1 MRRQTNIVLGKLG
14 LVCWSL
20 FLFTSHGLIAQKTF
34 PAPVE
39 TLLDQHCMDCHGT
52 ESAKA
57 DFNLAD
63 LSRDLSKGKTLST
76 WVRLF
81 DRVDKKEMP
90 PEGKA
95 HRIQAADR
103 DRALKLLGDVLRG
116 ADRAA
121 IAKHGRGPA
130 RRLTRDEFQD
140 NLRDLL
146 KMPTLDVKGKLPED
160 RRAHGYTRVVG
171 LLDLSRVHLNAFL
184 NASEEALMDAMAPSV
199 TPPVPQKF
207 KARGIN
213 LFTGL
218 TTFGGREAM
227 FFVRDNKMVVINGN
241 DLKEMKPEALTDPK
255 LHVAVFR
262 SATWPYFGYPR
273 NFRANKTGTYRVRFA
288 GRAVRQVRDL
298 RLVPAHDPLPMSFR
312 ARQPSGPDVSGDVR
326 ETGGWMDLQPVSKQ
340 FETTIFLKKGETFE
354 YSFLG
359 LPVPFIRTDKGFYY
373 DFPPMPKDG
382 HRGGVIEWLDV
393 EGPLNPPT
401 WPPPSHEF
409 LFGQLPLKAPLPI
422 SRLPI
427 SVESKEP
434 LKDAERLF
442 RRFAD
447 AAAHLPLAEEDYTG
461 FLTLIRKDLAAGMP
475 FADAMLKGYQAFL
488 CSNHFLFL
496 SRQPDE
502 PSLAYANR
510 LTHFLWN
517 SSPDD
522 RLTSLAKTNALNNRK
537 TFEQEHAR
545 MLADP
550 RFDRFIEGFVEQ
562 WLDLADLRRDEPDNR
577 LYPEY
582 RKDDYLVDSMEKET
596 RLFVKTLI
604 TENHPIATIADSK
617 FAFVNDRLAAHY
629 DLPRVRGSQLR
640 KVTLPD
646 WNPRGGLLT
655 HASILKHTSNGTT
668 TSPVLRGV
676 WVMEKILGDPPPP
689 PPKSIPA
696 VEPDIRGATTIREQ
710 LAKHT
715 EDKACATCHAR
726 FDPIGFAL
734 ENFDVMG
741 AWRDRYRTQN
751 AGEQITGYDPA
762 GHPFTYHVRREVD
775 PAGQLLTGEAFT
787 DIHALKAILAKKP
800 RLLAR
805 NLLHQF
811 TLYATGTPVRFSERA
826 EIERVLDQCKPT
838 GYRVGDLLRAFCAS
852 PILRQP

>member
-1 MRRQTNIVLGKLG
+1 MRFELTSSFKSFG
-14 LVCWSL
+14 LACSVFLAWSG
-20 FLFTSHGLIAQKTF
+20 FAYVAQAKMPDKVEAF
-34 PAPVE
+34 IDNHCLNCHDAEAP
-39 TLLDQHCMDCHGT
+39 
-52 ESAKA
+52 KA
-57 DFNLAD
+57 NFNLSE
-63 LSRDLSKGKTLST
+63 LPRDLSNSKTLST

-90 PEGKA
+90 PDGKA
-95 HRIQAADR
+95 HRIEADER
-103 DRALKLLGDVLRG
+103 DLMLKLLRDALRQ
-116 ADRAA
+116 ADRAD
-121 IAKHGRGPA
+121 IARNHRGPV

-146 KMPTLDVKGKLPED
+146 KMPSLDVKDKLPED
-160 RRAHGYTRVVG
+160 RRAHGFTKVAG
-171 LLDLSRVHLNAFL
+171 LLDLSRVHMNAYL
-184 NASEEALMDAMAPSV
+184 DAAEKALVEAVAPSV
-199 TPPVPQKF
+199 TPPKPMQY
-207 KARGIN
+207 KATGVN
-213 LFTGL
+213 LFTSF

-227 FFVRDNKMVVINGN
+227 FFVRGNKMMPMNGN
-241 DLKEMKPEALTDPK
+241 KLKTMTPAQQIDPK

-262 SATWPYFGYPR
+262 SATWPYYGYPR
-273 NFRANKTGTYRVRFA
+273 NFRAAKTGTYRVRFA

-298 RLVPAHDPLPMSFR
+298 RIVPAHDPLPMSFR

-326 ETGGWMDLQPVSKQ
+326 ETGGWIDLQPESRKFQ
-340 FETTIFLKKGETFE
+340 TTIYLKKGETFE

-373 DFPPMPKDG
+373 DFPPMPKAG
-382 HRGGVIEWLDV
+382 HRGGVIEWLEV

-401 WPPPSHEF
+401 WPSPSHEL
-409 LFGQLPLKAPLPI
+409 LFGKLPLKPRTPASKLPVT
-422 SRLPI
+422 
-427 SVESKEP
+427 VESKEP
-434 LKDAERLF
+434 KKDAERLF

-447 AAAHLPLAEEDYTG
+447 AAAHMPLSNEDYAG
-461 FLTLIRKDLAAGMP
+461 FLALIRKDLDAGAP

-496 SRQPDE
+496 NRHLRTTPF
-502 PSLAYANR
+502 AHANR
-510 LTHFLWN
+510 LSHFLWN
-517 SSPDD
+517 SSPDE
-522 RLTSLAKTNALNNRK
+522 RLQSLAKEAKLNEK
-537 TFEQEHAR
+537 KILELELTR

-550 RFDRFIEGFVEQ
+550 RFERFIQGFLNQ

-596 RLFVKTLI
+596 QRFFKTLI
-604 TENHPIATIADSK
+604 TENLPVSTVADAK
-617 FAFVNDRLAAHY
+617 FVFVNDRLAAHY
-629 DLPRVRGSQLR
+629 DLPRVRGSTLR
-640 KVTLPD
+640 KVTLPA

-655 HASILKHTSNGTT
+655 QASILKHTSNGTT

-676 WVMEKILGDPPPP
+676 WVMEKIMGNPPPP

-715 EDKACATCHAR
+715 QEKSCAVCHAH

-741 AWRDRYRTQN
+741 AWRDRYRTQS
-751 AGEQITGYDPA
+751 AGEKITGYDPA
-762 GHPFTYHVRREVD
+762 GHPFTYHVGKEVESD
-775 PAGQLLTGEAFT
+775 GKLLTNESFA
-787 DIHALKAILAKKP
+787 DIHELKAILAKRP
-800 RLLAR
+800 RQLAR

-826 EIERVLDQCKPT
+826 EIEQILDHCQPA

-852 PILRQP
+852 QIMR